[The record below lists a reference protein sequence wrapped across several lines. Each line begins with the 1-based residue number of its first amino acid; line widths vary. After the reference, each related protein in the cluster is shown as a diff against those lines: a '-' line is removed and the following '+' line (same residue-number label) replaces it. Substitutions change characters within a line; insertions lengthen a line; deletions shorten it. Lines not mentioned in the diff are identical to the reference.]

1 MEIPERLQET
11 CPNCSGKG
19 EIDAFSFS
27 DPATVIQKR
36 CRVCNRQ
43 GWLWSMDQEA
53 MAQEIARLDKENI
66 ELLNTA
72 SIWRNRAINAEE
84 ELAGTNRLAKRRKG

>member
-1 MEIPERLQET
+1 
-11 CPNCSGKG
+11 
-19 EIDAFSFS
+19 
-27 DPATVIQKR
+27 
-36 CRVCNRQ
+36 
-43 GWLWSMDQEA
+43 MDQEA